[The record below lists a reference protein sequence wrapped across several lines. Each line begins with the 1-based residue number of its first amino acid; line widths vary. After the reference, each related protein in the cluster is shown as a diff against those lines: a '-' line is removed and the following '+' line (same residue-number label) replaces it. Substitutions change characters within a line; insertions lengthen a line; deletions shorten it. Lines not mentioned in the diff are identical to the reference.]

1 MVKLSKNGKP
11 LGRPVGSRGKQT
23 GNYVVAQIEKSMGLL
38 EKRGTSLAEIIAA
51 RLMDT
56 ENPDHAMRM
65 LSVLSQYLPKADKL
79 EVEVK
84 GDSLSN
90 ALAGVSAAL
99 KAGKV
104 KGDVIDAEPIED
116 SVAKL
121 PQSIDNAD

>member
-1 MVKLSKNGKP
+1 MGKLSKNGVP
-11 LGRPVGSRGKQT
+11 LGRPKGAT
-23 GNYVVAQIEKSMGLL
+23 GRQMGGYVIAQIEQSMGIL
-38 EKRGTSLAEIIAA
+38 EKKGTSLAEIIAA
-51 RLMDT
+51 RLTDA

-84 GDSLSN
+84 GDSLST

-99 KAGKV
+99 AASKV

>member
-1 MVKLSKNGKP
+1 VAKNVVKKKV
-11 LGRPVGSRGKQT
+11 GRPAGTGYGKDIISKLHRGFTGALSELDARGKSLD
-23 GNYVVAQIEKSMGLL
+23 VLL
-38 EKRGTSLAEIIAA
+38 ADALERDVNGTI
-51 RLMDT
+51 R
-56 ENPDHAMRM
+56 AMSA
-65 LSVLSQYLPKADKL
+65 LLPKADTLDVK
-79 EVEVK
+79 VET
-84 GDSLSN
+84 GDSLST